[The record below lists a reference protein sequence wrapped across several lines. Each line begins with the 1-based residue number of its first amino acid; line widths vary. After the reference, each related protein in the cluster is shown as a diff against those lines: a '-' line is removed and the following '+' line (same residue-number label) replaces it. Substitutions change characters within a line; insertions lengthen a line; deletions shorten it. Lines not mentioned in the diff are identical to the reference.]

1 MRALTLWPEWAWA
14 VAHLGK
20 DVENRGWAPPFYILG
35 QRIAIHAGRHVGG
48 KSGAAAY
55 RAGTDCVRA
64 AAMAAGLDPS
74 PLADWLN
81 EMHRDLCAA
90 TSAVVAVARVEY
102 SLGISPPSLWAEP
115 GQRHWRLGDV
125 VTLPRPVPCRGAQG
139 LWIVPREVE
148 DAVAAQL
155 GRPEEGR

>member
-48 KSGAAAY
+48 KPGAAAY

-81 EMHRDLCAA
+81 RLHRELCEA
-90 TSAVVAVARVEY
+90 TSAVVAVAHVGY
-102 SLGISPPSLWAEP
+102 NPAIPSPSLWAEP
-115 GQRHWRLGDV
+115 GQRHWRLAEV
-125 VTLPRPVPCRGAQG
+125 VTLLQPVPCRGAQG
-139 LWIVPREVE
+139 LWVLPRPVE
-148 DAVAAQL
+148 DAVVEQI
-155 GRPEEGR
+155 GGPR